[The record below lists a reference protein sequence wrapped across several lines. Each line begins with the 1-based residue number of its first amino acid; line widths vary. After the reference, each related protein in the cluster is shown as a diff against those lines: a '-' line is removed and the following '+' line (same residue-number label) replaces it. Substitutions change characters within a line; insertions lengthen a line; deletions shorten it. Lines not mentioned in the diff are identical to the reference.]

1 MSKLSRVTSLMGVQE
16 TDPISIRYVPFWFI
30 HIVLS
35 LLSFS
40 SIVACN
46 LQLHSH
52 YRRQD
57 FYILCEMGLQTEHH
71 LSSTQTAC
79 YQQKQTKNCVTPL
92 MWATD
97 AKPLVSPWS
106 CLHSAVILLSLV
118 PPSLICMKRKQFISS
133 LQIIQRVM
141 MKLARAFGVLSL
153 RRQENH
159 WISWINEW
167 IKIHLIILQEH
178 SPPPHQPLHTYTHP
192 HSHTDRLSQ

>member
-1 MSKLSRVTSLMGVQE
+1 MVWHLLIYSYDTPPHQY
-16 TDPISIRYVPFWFI
+16 TADPYMRP
-30 HIVLS
+30 
-35 LLSFS
+35 
-40 SIVACN
+40 SIVGCN
-46 LQLHSH
+46 LRLRSH
-52 YRRQD
+52 YSSRD
-57 FYILCEMGLQTEHH
+57 SYILCEMGPQTERH

-118 PPSLICMKRKQFISS
+118 PPFFLICVRWKQFISS

-141 MKLARAFGVLSL
+141 MKLARAFGALSL
-153 RRQENH
+153 RRQETH

-167 IKIHLIILQEH
+167 IKIHLIILQECP
-178 SPPPHQPLHTYTHP
+178 SPPP
-192 HSHTDRLSQ
+192 SHTHTGILVRNLCH